1 MAAGGAGGAPGAEP
15 GELSVRETAD
25 AVVIGAGHHGLVA
38 ASMLADAGWDV
49 LVLEAQPEPGGA
61 VRSAELTPGYITD
74 LFSSYYPMTVASPA
88 IAALQLEDH
97 GLRWSHAP
105 VVVGHPRSGADED
118 PPMVYHDPARSA
130 AEFARREPADGDNW
144 WRLVELWE
152 RIKAPLLDAM
162 LAPFPPVRPLMR
174 LLARLGTAEALRVAH
189 LLVQPANT
197 MACELF
203 DGEAPRVLLL
213 GNAMHADVPPDAP
226 ISGAMGFLMTMLAQD
241 CGWPVPVGGS
251 GQLTAALVNRA
262 RSAGARIECNQN
274 VSRIQVRGGRAVGV
288 TTAAGRTVA
297 ARRAVVADVTAPKL
311 FCDMLPPE
319 ALPPKLLRDLKHF
332 SWDPPVVKV
341 NYALSRPVPWR
352 AKCLQDVGTVHL
364 GADGDGL
371 VRWMADLNTRVV
383 PEHPFMLL
391 GQTTTAD
398 PSRSPEGTESVWAYT
413 HLPRYVPDDAS
424 ADRLAEAVDRVIEEH
439 APGFASAVIDRF
451 VQRPSDLEASDAN
464 LHMGALNG
472 GTAQLQQMLIFRPA
486 PGMGRAETPVQG
498 LYLGS
503 ASATPGGSVHGAC
516 GRNAANA
523 ALAAQG
529 LTGWPRRNLRRA
541 VFSLM
546 AGKR

>member
-1 MAAGGAGGAPGAEP
+1 VIVPD
-15 GELSVRETAD
+15 TAD

-38 ASMLADAGWDV
+38 AAMLADAGWDV

-88 IAALQLEDH
+88 MAALRLEEH

-105 VVVGHPRSGADED
+105 AVVGHPRSGADDD
-118 PPMVYHDPARSA
+118 PPIIYRDPARTA
-130 AEFARREPADGDNW
+130 TELARRERTDGDNW
-144 WRLVELWE
+144 WRVVELWQK
-152 RIKAPLLDAM
+152 IKSPLLDAM
-162 LAPFPPVRPLMR
+162 LAPFPPVRPMIRLLLKLGTSEAMR
-174 LLARLGTAEALRVAH
+174 LAR

-197 MACELF
+197 MVEQLF

-213 GNAMHADVPPDAP
+213 GNAMHADAPPDAP
-226 ISGAMGFLMTMLAQD
+226 ISGAMGFLMTMLGQD
-241 CGWPVPVGGS
+241 YGWPVPVGGA

-262 RSAGARIECNQN
+262 RSAGARIECNHN
-274 VSRIQVRGGRAVGV
+274 VSRIHVRGGRAVGV
-288 TTAAGRTVA
+288 TTAEGRSVR
-297 ARRAVVADVTAPKL
+297 ARRAIVADVTAPRL
-311 FCDMLPPE
+311 FCDMLPDDAVP
-319 ALPPKLLRDLKHF
+319 AGLRRELEHYV
-332 SWDPPVVKV
+332 WDPPVVKV
-341 NYALSRPVPWR
+341 NYALREPIPWR
-352 AKCLQDVGTVHL
+352 STSLASVGTVHL

-371 VRWMADLNTRVV
+371 VRWMADLNTRAV

-398 PSRSPEGTESVWAYT
+398 PSRSPHGTESVWAYT
-413 HLPRYVPDDAS
+413 HLPRHVADDAS
-424 ADRLAEAVDRVIEEH
+424 AERLAKAVDQVIEEH
-439 APGFASAVIDRF
+439 APGFGSKVIDRF
-451 VQRPSDLEASDAN
+451 LQRPSDLEASDAN
-464 LHMGALNG
+464 LHLGALNG

-523 ALAAQG
+523 ALAAHG
-529 LTGWPRRNLRRA
+529 ITGWPRRRMTRA
-541 VFSLM
+541 AISLLT
-546 AGKR
+546 K

>member
-1 MAAGGAGGAPGAEP
+1 MAA
-15 GELSVRETAD
+15 ETAD

-74 LFSSYYPMTVASPA
+74 LFSSFYPMTVASPA

-105 VVVGHPRSGADED
+105 AVVGHPRHPTDDD
-118 PPMVYHDPARSA
+118 PPIIYPDPARTA
-130 AEFARREPADGDNW
+130 TELARRVPSDGDNW
-144 WRLVELWE
+144 WRAVELWQ
-152 RIKAPLLDAM
+152 RIRSPLLDAM
-162 LAPFPPVRPLMR
+162 LAPFPPVLPMLR
-174 LLARLGTAEALRVAH
+174 LLVKLGTSEALRLAR

-197 MACELF
+197 MARQLF
-203 DGEAPRVLLL
+203 DGDAPRDLLL

-262 RSAGARIECNQN
+262 RSAGARIECDQE
-274 VSRIQVRGGRAVGV
+274 VSRVQVRGGRAVGV
-288 TTAAGRTVA
+288 TTSGGRTVRV
-297 ARRAVVADVTAPKL
+297 RRAIVADVTAPRL
-311 FCDMLPPE
+311 FCDMLPVDAVPAGMRRE
-319 ALPPKLLRDLKHF
+319 LEEFD
-332 SWDPPVVKV
+332 WDPPVVKV
-341 NYALSRPVPWR
+341 NYALSGPIPWR
-352 AKCLQDVGTVHL
+352 AEALRPVGTVHL
-364 GADGDGL
+364 GADADGL
-371 VRWMADLNTRVV
+371 VRWMADLNTGVV

-398 PSRSPEGTESVWAYT
+398 PSRSPEGTESIWAYT
-413 HLPRYVPDDAS
+413 HLPRYVADDAS
-424 ADRLAEAVDRVIEEH
+424 AERLAKSVDQVIEEH
-439 APGFASAVIDRF
+439 APGFCSRVVGRF
-451 VQRPSDLEASDAN
+451 VQRPSDLEAADAN
-464 LHMGALNG
+464 LHLGALNG

-486 PGMGRAETPVQG
+486 PGMGRAETPVEG

-523 ALAAQG
+523 ALAAAG
-529 LTGWPRRNLRRA
+529 VTGWPRRKLSRA
-541 VFSLM
+541 VLN
-546 AGKR
+546 RLTR

>member
-1 MAAGGAGGAPGAEP
+1 MADI
-15 GELSVRETAD
+15 AD

-88 IAALQLEDH
+88 MAALQLEDH

-105 VVVGHPRSGADED
+105 AVVGHPRSGTDDD
-118 PPMVYHDPARSA
+118 PPILYRDAARTA
-130 AEFARREPADGDNW
+130 AELARRSHADGENW
-144 WRLVELWE
+144 WRVVELWHK
-152 RIKAPLLDAM
+152 IKSPLLDAM
-162 LAPFPPVRPLMR
+162 LGPFPPVRPMMR
-174 LLARLGTAEALRVAH
+174 LLLKLGTSDAVRLAR

-197 MACELF
+197 MVEHLF

-226 ISGAMGFLMTMLAQD
+226 VSGAMGFLMTMLGQD

-251 GQLTAALVNRA
+251 GQLTAALAKRA

-274 VSRIQVRGGRAVGV
+274 VSRIQVRSGRAVGV
-288 TTAAGRTVA
+288 TTTGGRTVR
-297 ARRAVVADVTAPKL
+297 ARRAIVADVTAPRL
-311 FCDMLPPE
+311 FCDMLPAD
-319 ALPPKLLRDLKHF
+319 ALPAKLLRDLEHYT
-332 SWDPPVVKV
+332 WDPPVVKV
-341 NYALSRPVPWR
+341 NYALGGRIPWR
-352 AKCLQDVGTVHL
+352 SKRLQAAGTVHL

-398 PSRSPEGTESVWAYT
+398 PSRSPAGTESVWAYT
-413 HLPRYVPDDAS
+413 HLPRNVADDAS
-424 ADRLAEAVDRVIEEH
+424 AEQLANAMDQVIEEH
-439 APGFASAVIDRF
+439 APGFGSAVIDRF

-464 LHMGALNG
+464 LHLGALNG
-472 GTAQLQQMLIFRPA
+472 GTAQLPQMLIFRPA
-486 PGMGRAETPVQG
+486 PGMGRAETPVAG

-523 ALAAQG
+523 ALAAHG
-529 LTGWPRRNLRRA
+529 VTGWPRRKATRA
-541 VFSLM
+541 VISLLT
-546 AGKR
+546 K